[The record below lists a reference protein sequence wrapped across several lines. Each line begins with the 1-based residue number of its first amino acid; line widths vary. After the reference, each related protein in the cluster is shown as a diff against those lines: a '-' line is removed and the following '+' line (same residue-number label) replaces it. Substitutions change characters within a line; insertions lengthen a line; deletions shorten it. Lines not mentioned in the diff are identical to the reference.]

1 MKNSTIRLGP
11 LGLKGIIGVVSCAIG
26 LVVVFFGFGVGTESP
41 KKEASASVNPATLD
55 QRQKP
60 IRAMNLALGNMV
72 FLAQD
77 LGFSVRNAKDS
88 VADASKIAARIE
100 SQLQGI
106 RELYRQEVAN
116 NPTLAGEMILQ
127 FNVAPSG
134 EISQVRELS
143 SRLND
148 SDFKRAI
155 LAEVS
160 RWSFADIVDDNLTV
174 ACPLLFVHEGMDITT
189 LVRWEKFLGNLGDK
203 AAMVR
208 SSANPAPMQQ
218 VKVTESPAAAA
229 GATKTASV
237 TPDKREPTA
246 GAAKEPKEF
255 QIKYPTAL
263 RKYPNFSSDSL
274 ITFTT
279 GTKVSVLSK
288 QGDWLEVRSTNN
300 GPTGF
305 IRKEFIVPVEV
316 ARK

>member
-1 MKNSTIRLGP
+1 MMNNTIRLGP
-11 LGLKGIIGVVSCAIG
+11 VGLKGIVGVVSCAIG
-26 LVVVFFGFGVGTESP
+26 LLVVCFGFGVGTESP
-41 KKEASASVNPATLD
+41 KREASASVSPAALD

-77 LGFSVRNAKDS
+77 LGFSVRNANDS
-88 VADASKIAARIE
+88 VTDASKISARIE

-116 NPTLAGEMILQ
+116 NPTLAGGMILQ

-160 RWSFADIVDDNLTV
+160 SWSFADIVDDNLTV

-189 LVRWEKFLGNLGDK
+189 LVRWEKFLGNFGDK
-203 AAMVR
+203 AAMGR
-208 SSANPAPMQQ
+208 SAANSAPTQQ
-218 VKVTESPAAAA
+218 AKATESPGTAA
-229 GATKTASV
+229 GATKTALL
-237 TPDKREPTA
+237 TPEN
-246 GAAKEPKEF
+246 KEF

-263 RKYPNFSSDSL
+263 RKYPNFTSDSL
-274 ITFTT
+274 TTFTT
-279 GTKVSVLSK
+279 GTKISVLNK
-288 QGDWLEVRSTNN
+288 QGDWLEVRSTDD

>member
-1 MKNSTIRLGP
+1 
-11 LGLKGIIGVVSCAIG
+11 
-26 LVVVFFGFGVGTESP
+26 
-41 KKEASASVNPATLD
+41 
-55 QRQKP
+55 
-60 IRAMNLALGNMV
+60 MV

-88 VADASKIAARIE
+88 VADMSKISARIE

-106 RELYRQEVAN
+106 RELYRQGVAE
-116 NPTLAGEMILQ
+116 NPTLAGSMTLQ

-134 EISQVRELS
+134 EVSQVRELS

-148 SDFKRAI
+148 GDFKRAI

-160 RWSFADIVDDNLTV
+160 RWSFVDLVDDNLTV

-189 LVRWEKFLGNLGDK
+189 LVRWEKFLGNFGDK
-203 AAMVR
+203 AAMGR
-208 SSANPAPMQQ
+208 PAANPTPTQQ
-218 VKVTESPAAAA
+218 AKATESPATAAA
-229 GATKTASV
+229 ATKTASV
-237 TPDKREPTA
+237 TSEKKGPTA
-246 GAAKEPKEF
+246 GAAKETKEF

-274 ITFTT
+274 VTFTT
-279 GTKVSVLSK
+279 GTKISVLNK
-288 QGDWLEVRSTNN
+288 QGDWSEVRSTNG

-305 IRKEFIVPVEV
+305 VRKEFIVPVEV

>member
-1 MKNSTIRLGP
+1 MTNSTIRLGP
-11 LGLKGIIGVVSCAIG
+11 LGLKGIVGVMSCAIG
-26 LVVVFFGFGVGTESP
+26 LVVVYFGFGVGNESP
-41 KKEASASVNPATLD
+41 KREASASVSPAALD

-60 IRAMNLALGNMV
+60 IRAMNVALGNMV

-77 LGFSVRNAKDS
+77 LGFSVRNAKNG
-88 VADASKIAARIE
+88 VTDASKISARIE

-116 NPTLAGEMILQ
+116 NPTLAGGMILQ

-134 EISQVRELS
+134 EISQVQELS

-189 LVRWEKFLGNLGDK
+189 LVRWEKFLGNFGDK
-203 AAMVR
+203 AAMSR
-208 SSANPAPMQQ
+208 PAANPAPTQQ
-218 VKVTESPAAAA
+218 AKATESPATAA
-229 GATKTASV
+229 GATKTALLTSE
-237 TPDKREPTA
+237 KKGPTA
-246 GAAKEPKEF
+246 GAKEAKEF

-263 RKYPNFSSDSL
+263 RKYPNFTSDSL
-274 ITFTT
+274 VTFTT
-279 GTKVSVLSK
+279 GTKVSVLNK
-288 QGDWLEVRSTNN
+288 QGDWLEVRSTNG

-305 IRKEFIVPVEV
+305 IRKEFVVPVEV
-316 ARK
+316 AHK

>member
-1 MKNSTIRLGP
+1 MTNSTIRLGP
-11 LGLKGIIGVVSCAIG
+11 LGLKGIVGVMSCAIG
-26 LVVVFFGFGVGTESP
+26 LVVVYFGFGVGTESP
-41 KKEASASVNPATLD
+41 KREASASVSPAALD

-60 IRAMNLALGNMV
+60 IRAMNVALGNMV

-77 LGFSVRNAKDS
+77 LGFSVRNAKNG
-88 VADASKIAARIE
+88 VTDASKISARIE

-116 NPTLAGEMILQ
+116 NPTLAGGMILQ

-134 EISQVRELS
+134 EISQVQELS

-189 LVRWEKFLGNLGDK
+189 LVQWEKFLGNFGDK
-203 AAMVR
+203 AAMSR
-208 SSANPAPMQQ
+208 PAANPAPTQQ
-218 VKVTESPAAAA
+218 AKATESPATAA
-229 GATKTASV
+229 GATKTALLTSE
-237 TPDKREPTA
+237 KKGPTA
-246 GAAKEPKEF
+246 GAKEAKEF

-263 RKYPNFSSDSL
+263 RKYPNFISDSL
-274 ITFTT
+274 VTFTT
-279 GTKVSVLSK
+279 GTKVSVLNK
-288 QGDWLEVRSTNN
+288 QGDWLEVRSTNG

-305 IRKEFIVPVEV
+305 IRKEFVVPVEV
-316 ARK
+316 AHK

>member
-1 MKNSTIRLGP
+1 MTNSTIRLGP
-11 LGLKGIIGVVSCAIG
+11 LGLKGIVGVMSCAIG
-26 LVVVFFGFGVGTESP
+26 LVVVYFGFGVGNESP
-41 KKEASASVNPATLD
+41 KREASASVSPAALD

-60 IRAMNLALGNMV
+60 IRAMNVALGNMV

-77 LGFSVRNAKDS
+77 LGFSVRNAKNG
-88 VADASKIAARIE
+88 VTDASKISARIE

-116 NPTLAGEMILQ
+116 NPTLAGGMILQ

-134 EISQVRELS
+134 EISQVQELS

-189 LVRWEKFLGNLGDK
+189 LVQWEKFLGNFGDK
-203 AAMVR
+203 AAMSR
-208 SSANPAPMQQ
+208 PAANPAPTQQ
-218 VKVTESPAAAA
+218 AKATESPATAA
-229 GATKTASV
+229 GATKTALLTSE
-237 TPDKREPTA
+237 KKGPTA
-246 GAAKEPKEF
+246 GAKEAKEF

-263 RKYPNFSSDSL
+263 RKYPNFTSDSL
-274 ITFTT
+274 VTFTT
-279 GTKVSVLSK
+279 DTKVSVLNK
-288 QGDWLEVRSTNN
+288 QGDWLEVRSTNG

-305 IRKEFIVPVEV
+305 IRKEFVVPVEV
-316 ARK
+316 AHK

>member
-1 MKNSTIRLGP
+1 MTNSTIRLGP
-11 LGLKGIIGVVSCAIG
+11 LGLKGIVGVMSCAIG
-26 LVVVFFGFGVGTESP
+26 LVVVYFGFGVGNESP
-41 KKEASASVNPATLD
+41 KREASASVSPAALD

-60 IRAMNLALGNMV
+60 IRAMNVALGNMV

-77 LGFSVRNAKDS
+77 LGFSVRNAKNG
-88 VADASKIAARIE
+88 VTDASKISARIE

-116 NPTLAGEMILQ
+116 NPTLAGGMILQ

-134 EISQVRELS
+134 EISQVQELS

-189 LVRWEKFLGNLGDK
+189 LVQWEKFLGNFGDK
-203 AAMVR
+203 VAMSR
-208 SSANPAPMQQ
+208 PAANPAPTQQ
-218 VKVTESPAAAA
+218 AKATESPATAA
-229 GATKTASV
+229 GATKTALLTSE
-237 TPDKREPTA
+237 KKGPTA
-246 GAAKEPKEF
+246 GAKEAKEF

-263 RKYPNFSSDSL
+263 RKYPNFTSDSL
-274 ITFTT
+274 VTFTT
-279 GTKVSVLSK
+279 GTKVSVLNK
-288 QGDWLEVRSTNN
+288 QGDWLEVRSTNG

-305 IRKEFIVPVEV
+305 IRKEFVVPVEV
-316 ARK
+316 AHK

>member
-11 LGLKGIIGVVSCAIG
+11 LGLKGLVGVVSCAIG
-26 LVVVFFGFGVGTESP
+26 LVVVYFGFGVGTESP
-41 KKEASASVNPATLD
+41 KKEASASVSPAALD

-60 IRAMNLALGNMV
+60 IRAMNIALGNMV

-88 VADASKIAARIE
+88 VSDASKISARIE

-116 NPTLAGEMILQ
+116 NPTLAGGMTLQ

-134 EISQVRELS
+134 EVSQVRELS
-143 SRLND
+143 SRLDD

-160 RWSFADIVDDNLTV
+160 RWSFTDIVDDDLTV

-189 LVRWEKFLGNLGDK
+189 LVRWEKFLGNFGDK

-208 SSANPAPMQQ
+208 PAANPAPTQQ
-218 VKVTESPAAAA
+218 AKATESPAAAA

-237 TPDKREPTA
+237 TPEKRGPTA

-288 QGDWLEVRSTNN
+288 QGDWLEVRSTSN

-305 IRKEFIVPVEV
+305 IRKEFVVPVDV

>member
-1 MKNSTIRLGP
+1 MTNSTIRLGP
-11 LGLKGIIGVVSCAIG
+11 LGMKSIVGVMSCAIG
-26 LVVVFFGFGVGTESP
+26 LVVVYFGFGVGTESP
-41 KKEASASVNPATLD
+41 KREASASVSPAALD

-60 IRAMNLALGNMV
+60 IRAMNVALGNMV

-77 LGFSVRNAKDS
+77 LGFSVRNAKDG
-88 VADASKIAARIE
+88 VTDGSKISARIE

-116 NPTLAGEMILQ
+116 NPTLAGGMILQ

-160 RWSFADIVDDNLTV
+160 SWSFADIVDDNLTV

-189 LVRWEKFLGNLGDK
+189 LVRWEKFLGNFSDK
-203 AAMVR
+203 AAMSR
-208 SSANPAPMQQ
+208 PAANPAPTQQ
-218 VKVTESPAAAA
+218 AKATESPATAA
-229 GATKTASV
+229 GATKTALLTSE
-237 TPDKREPTA
+237 KKGPTA
-246 GAAKEPKEF
+246 GAKETKEF

-274 ITFTT
+274 VTFTT
-279 GTKVSVLSK
+279 GTKLSVLNK
-288 QGDWLEVRSTNN
+288 QGDWLEVRSMNN

-305 IRKEFIVPVEV
+305 IRKEFVVPVEV

>member
-1 MKNSTIRLGP
+1 MTNSTIRLGP
-11 LGLKGIIGVVSCAIG
+11 LGLKGIVGAMSCAIG
-26 LVVVFFGFGVGTESP
+26 LVVVYFGFGVGTESP
-41 KKEASASVNPATLD
+41 KKEASASVSPAALD

-60 IRAMNLALGNMV
+60 IRAMNVALGNMV

-77 LGFSVRNAKDS
+77 LGFSVRNAKDG
-88 VADASKIAARIE
+88 VTDASKISARIE

-116 NPTLAGEMILQ
+116 NPTLAGGMILQ

-160 RWSFADIVDDNLTV
+160 MWSFADIVDDNLTV

-189 LVRWEKFLGNLGDK
+189 LVRWEKFLGNFGDK
-203 AAMVR
+203 AAMNR
-208 SSANPAPMQQ
+208 LGANPAPTQQ
-218 VKVTESPAAAA
+218 AKATESPATAA
-229 GATKTASV
+229 GATKTALLTSE
-237 TPDKREPTA
+237 KKGPTA
-246 GAAKEPKEF
+246 GAKETKEF

-263 RKYPNFSSDSL
+263 RKFPSFTSESL
-274 ITFTT
+274 VTFTT
-279 GTKVSVLSK
+279 GTKVSVLNK

-305 IRKEFIVPVEV
+305 IRKEFVVPVEV

>member
-1 MKNSTIRLGP
+1 MTNSTIRLGP
-11 LGLKGIIGVVSCAIG
+11 LGLKGIVGVMSCAIG
-26 LVVVFFGFGVGTESP
+26 LVVVYFGFGVGNESP
-41 KKEASASVNPATLD
+41 KREASASVSPAALD

-60 IRAMNLALGNMV
+60 IRAMNVALGNMV

-77 LGFSVRNAKDS
+77 LGFSVRNAKNG
-88 VADASKIAARIE
+88 VTDASKISARIE

-116 NPTLAGEMILQ
+116 NPTLAGGMILQ

-134 EISQVRELS
+134 EISQVQELS

-160 RWSFADIVDDNLTV
+160 RWSFTDIVDDNLTV

-189 LVRWEKFLGNLGDK
+189 LVQWEKFLGNFGDK
-203 AAMVR
+203 AAMSR
-208 SSANPAPMQQ
+208 PAANPAPTQQ
-218 VKVTESPAAAA
+218 AKATESPATAA
-229 GATKTASV
+229 GATKTALLTSE
-237 TPDKREPTA
+237 KKGPTA
-246 GAAKEPKEF
+246 GAKEAKEF

-263 RKYPNFSSDSL
+263 RKYPNFTSDSL
-274 ITFTT
+274 VTFTT
-279 GTKVSVLSK
+279 DTKVSVLNK
-288 QGDWLEVRSTNN
+288 QGDWLEVRSTNG

-305 IRKEFIVPVEV
+305 IRKEFVVPVEV
-316 ARK
+316 AHK

>member
-1 MKNSTIRLGP
+1 MTNSTIRLGP
-11 LGLKGIIGVVSCAIG
+11 LGLKGIVGVMSCAIG
-26 LVVVFFGFGVGTESP
+26 LVVVYFGFGVGTESP
-41 KKEASASVNPATLD
+41 KREASASVSPAALD

-60 IRAMNLALGNMV
+60 IRAMNVALGNMV

-77 LGFSVRNAKDS
+77 LGFSVRNAKNG
-88 VADASKIAARIE
+88 VTDASKISARIE

-116 NPTLAGEMILQ
+116 NPTLAGGMILQ

-134 EISQVRELS
+134 EISQVQELS

-189 LVRWEKFLGNLGDK
+189 LVQWEKFLGNFGDK
-203 AAMVR
+203 AAMSR
-208 SSANPAPMQQ
+208 PAANLAPTQQ
-218 VKVTESPAAAA
+218 AKATESPATAA
-229 GATKTASV
+229 GATKTALLTSE
-237 TPDKREPTA
+237 KKGPTA
-246 GAAKEPKEF
+246 GAKEAKEF

-263 RKYPNFSSDSL
+263 RKYPNFTSDSL
-274 ITFTT
+274 VTFTT
-279 GTKVSVLSK
+279 GTKVSVLNK
-288 QGDWLEVRSTNN
+288 QGDWLEVRSTNG

-305 IRKEFIVPVEV
+305 IRKEFVVPVEV
-316 ARK
+316 AHK

>member
-1 MKNSTIRLGP
+1 MTNSTIRLGP
-11 LGLKGIIGVVSCAIG
+11 LGLKGIVGVMSCVIG
-26 LVVVFFGFGVGTESP
+26 LVVVYFGFGVGTESP
-41 KKEASASVNPATLD
+41 KREASASVSSAALD

-60 IRAMNLALGNMV
+60 IRAMNVALGNMV

-77 LGFSVRNAKDS
+77 LGFSVRNAKNG
-88 VADASKIAARIE
+88 VTDASKISTRIE

-116 NPTLAGEMILQ
+116 NPTLAGGMILQ

-134 EISQVRELS
+134 EISQVQELS

-189 LVRWEKFLGNLGDK
+189 LVRWEKFLGNFGDK
-203 AAMVR
+203 AAMSR
-208 SSANPAPMQQ
+208 PAANPAPTQQ
-218 VKVTESPAAAA
+218 AKATEGPATAA
-229 GATKTASV
+229 GATKTALLTSE
-237 TPDKREPTA
+237 KKGPTA
-246 GAAKEPKEF
+246 GAKEAKEF

-263 RKYPNFSSDSL
+263 RKYPNFTSDSL
-274 ITFTT
+274 VTFTT
-279 GTKVSVLSK
+279 GTKVSVLNK
-288 QGDWLEVRSTNN
+288 QGDWLEVRSTNG

-305 IRKEFIVPVEV
+305 IRKEFVVPVEV
-316 ARK
+316 AHK

>member
-1 MKNSTIRLGP
+1 
-11 LGLKGIIGVVSCAIG
+11 
-26 LVVVFFGFGVGTESP
+26 
-41 KKEASASVNPATLD
+41 
-55 QRQKP
+55 
-60 IRAMNLALGNMV
+60 MV

-77 LGFSVRNAKDS
+77 LGFSVRNAKNG
-88 VADASKIAARIE
+88 VTDASKISARIE

-116 NPTLAGEMILQ
+116 NPTLAGGMILQ

-134 EISQVRELS
+134 EISQVQELS

-189 LVRWEKFLGNLGDK
+189 LVRWEKFLGNFGDK
-203 AAMVR
+203 AAMSR
-208 SSANPAPMQQ
+208 PAANPAPTQQ
-218 VKVTESPAAAA
+218 AKATESPATAA
-229 GATKTASV
+229 GATKTALLTSE
-237 TPDKREPTA
+237 KKGPTA
-246 GAAKEPKEF
+246 GAKEAKEF

-263 RKYPNFSSDSL
+263 RKYPNFTSDSL
-274 ITFTT
+274 VTFTT
-279 GTKVSVLSK
+279 GTKVSVLNK
-288 QGDWLEVRSTNN
+288 QGDWLEVRSTNG

-305 IRKEFIVPVEV
+305 IRKEFVVPVEV
-316 ARK
+316 AHK

>member
-1 MKNSTIRLGP
+1 MTNSTIGLGP
-11 LGLKGIIGVVSCAIG
+11 LGLKGIVGVMSCAIG
-26 LVVVFFGFGVGTESP
+26 LVVVYFGFGVGTESP
-41 KKEASASVNPATLD
+41 KREASASVSPAALD

-60 IRAMNLALGNMV
+60 IRAMNVALGNMV

-77 LGFSVRNAKDS
+77 LGFSVRNAKNG
-88 VADASKIAARIE
+88 VTDASKISARIE

-116 NPTLAGEMILQ
+116 NPTLAGGMILQ

-134 EISQVRELS
+134 EISQVQELS

-189 LVRWEKFLGNLGDK
+189 LVRWEKFLGNFDDK
-203 AAMVR
+203 AAMSR
-208 SSANPAPMQQ
+208 PAANPAPTQQ
-218 VKVTESPAAAA
+218 AKATESPATAA
-229 GATKTASV
+229 GATKTALLTSE
-237 TPDKREPTA
+237 KKGPTA
-246 GAAKEPKEF
+246 GAKEAKEF

-263 RKYPNFSSDSL
+263 RKYPNFTSDSL
-274 ITFTT
+274 VTFTT
-279 GTKVSVLSK
+279 GTKVSVLNK
-288 QGDWLEVRSTNN
+288 QGDWLEVRSTNG

-305 IRKEFIVPVEV
+305 IRKEFVVPVEV
-316 ARK
+316 AHK